1 MKNWLALGLGVAMI
15 VAAFLIAAETTNQ
28 DNATRPEVAH
38 VFATALHVEPT
49 ATFAPLPTETWAP
62 TPTRIQGWAQF
73 AADGVALWL
82 PQNSAGA
89 VFDQLSKN
97 GFTIRSAVN
106 AQSLPSA
113 SLGPEALSTINVR
126 VDRVTGNISQLLPFW
141 IWGEKLD
148 GMLIDET
155 RQVRLG
161 RYEASR
167 SIAQSSGPTEMRVRR
182 LIYAIKLDEGFW
194 VLTFTAPATE
204 FEQDLPIFE
213 ESARSFSIQQEP

>member
-15 VAAFLIAAETTNQ
+15 VAAFLVAAQTTNQ
-28 DNATRPEVAH
+28 DNATRPEAAQ
-38 VFATALHVEPT
+38 VFATALHVQPT
-49 ATFAPLPTETWAP
+49 GTLTPLPTETCAP
-62 TPTRIQGWAQF
+62 TPTRIQGWVQF

-89 VFDQLSKN
+89 VVDQLSKN

-113 SLGPEALSTINVR
+113 SLGPKALSTINVR

-182 LIYAIKLDEGFW
+182 LVYAVDSHAGYW

-204 FEQDLPIFE
+204 FDRDLPIFE
-213 ESARSFSIQQEP
+213 ESARSFSVLAE